1 LKNINNTKR
10 LTSRKSSGGIMLK
23 NIKNH
28 LAVVGSLATL
38 TVGNVAAAATTEIE
52 TGLTK
57 TGNLETIIQ
66 SVMNTFMAIVG
77 LATIVYLIYGG
88 FMYLTSGGNAEKVTT
103 AKNTIIYA
111 IVGIIIIGAAYAI
124 RGFVLDRLSIT
135 IPTGGI

>member
-1 LKNINNTKR
+1 
-10 LTSRKSSGGIMLK
+10 MLK